1 MRSEIIITQNHDE
14 YINELKQS
22 VKICKIYKDDE
33 FLLDDAKSIM
43 QNAYL
48 IEEYDKYF
56 VLSYKD
62 YSIQAQNY
70 MLKLLEEPPAKV
82 YFKILV
88 SSKNILL
95 PTIKSRLIS
104 RKLDSYKNDF
114 EIKIDLKN
122 MNYLDIANY
131 NIDKANLS
139 DFISALIKQCYKNNI
154 KLSKDLLEEFYK
166 CYELSK
172 VNSNSKIITS
182 RLLLGIMHERSQF
195 LYTR

>member
-1 MRSEIIITQNHDE
+1 MRSEIIITQNPDE

-139 DFISALIKQCYKNNI
+139 DFISALIKQCYKSNI

-172 VNSNSKIITS
+172 VNSNPKIITS
-182 RLLLGIMHERSQF
+182 RLLLGIMRERS
-195 LYTR
+195 

>member
-1 MRSEIIITQNHDE
+1 MRSEIIITQNPDE

-22 VKICKIYKDDE
+22 VQICKIYKDDE

-56 VLSYKD
+56 VLYYKD

-154 KLSKDLLEEFYK
+154 KLNKDLLEEFYK

-172 VNSNSKIITS
+172 VNSNPKIITS
-182 RLLLGIMHERSQF
+182 RLLLGIMRERS
-195 LYTR
+195 

>member
-1 MRSEIIITQNHDE
+1 MRSEIIITQNPDE

-22 VKICKIYKDDE
+22 VKICKIYKDDD

-172 VNSNSKIITS
+172 VNSNPKIITS
-182 RLLLGIMHERSQF
+182 RLLLGIMRERS
-195 LYTR
+195 

>member
-1 MRSEIIITQNHDE
+1 MRSEIIITQNPDE

-104 RKLDSYKNDF
+104 RKLDNYKNDF

-172 VNSNSKIITS
+172 LNSNPKIITS
-182 RLLLGIMHERSQF
+182 RLLLGIMRERS
-195 LYTR
+195 

>member
-1 MRSEIIITQNHDE
+1 MRSEIIITQNPDG

-22 VKICKIYKDDE
+22 VKICKIYKDDD

-172 VNSNSKIITS
+172 VNSNPKIITS
-182 RLLLGIMHERSQF
+182 RLLLGIMRERS
-195 LYTR
+195 

>member
-1 MRSEIIITQNHDE
+1 MRSEIIITQNPDE

-172 VNSNSKIITS
+172 LNSNPKIITS
-182 RLLLGIMHERSQF
+182 RLLLGIMRERS
-195 LYTR
+195 

>member
-1 MRSEIIITQNHDE
+1 MRSEIIITQNPDE

-154 KLSKDLLEEFYK
+154 KLSNDLLEEFYK

-172 VNSNSKIITS
+172 VNSNPKIITS
-182 RLLLGIMHERSQF
+182 RLLLGIMRERS
-195 LYTR
+195 

>member
-1 MRSEIIITQNHDE
+1 MRSEIIITQNPDE

-172 VNSNSKIITS
+172 VNSNPKIITS
-182 RLLLGIMHERSQF
+182 RLLLGIMRERS
-195 LYTR
+195 